1 MGAVNVWEVES
12 STEFEA
18 ARSRS
23 PQARLTARHREVARG
38 TGILPADA
46 LYRFC
51 DLMWFPRLLCEG
63 ERRHFTL
70 YQVRG
75 LEGKMDGMYAAE
87 APDAAIKVILQ
98 RWFGD
103 VA

>member
-23 PQARLTARHREVARG
+23 PQARLTARYREVSNGAE
-38 TGILPADA
+38 ILPADPV
-46 LYRFC
+46 YRFC
-51 DLMWFPRLLCEG
+51 DLTWFPRFICEG
-63 ERRHFTL
+63 DHRKFTL

-75 LEGKMDGMYAAE
+75 LEGKMDGVYTAAAPE
-87 APDAAIKVILQ
+87 AAVKVILQ